1 MSVPYSVRTT
11 RCYAVV
17 LTWPRVLLGQS
28 PILVCEAAALAL
40 QCVCCS
46 GMGVLQGAEGTG
58 TVKLLHGKLRVLK
71 NDCAAN
77 QLLGAGIDDLIRKK
91 KSEEFTK
98 LRSIPSQPGEAMLC
112 CCASAGCWALPEH
125 LAWNLAKD
133 L

>member
-46 GMGVLQGAEGTG
+46 GMGVLQGAEGTE
-58 TVKLLHGKLRVLK
+58 LLNCYMGSFVCLKMIVLRISSWVLE
-71 NDCAAN
+71 
-77 QLLGAGIDDLIRKK
+77 LMI
-91 KSEEFTK
+91 
-98 LRSIPSQPGEAMLC
+98 
-112 CCASAGCWALPEH
+112 
-125 LAWNLAKD
+125 
-133 L
+133 